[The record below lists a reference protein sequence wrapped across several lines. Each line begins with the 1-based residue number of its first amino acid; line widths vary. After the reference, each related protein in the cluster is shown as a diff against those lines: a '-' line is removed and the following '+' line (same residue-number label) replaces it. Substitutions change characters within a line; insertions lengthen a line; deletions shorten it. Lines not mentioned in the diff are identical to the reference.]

1 MARIAPERMAEES
14 AADTLYAAFHGNT
27 QVPPLT
33 TSMPDL
39 TLDEGYRIAAAI
51 HARRLANGDRVAGR
65 KIGFTNRS
73 IWPIYN
79 VDAPV
84 WGWMYDHGVQDIPG
98 DGAIPL
104 PALPEPRIEPEI
116 VFGFKA
122 APSPDMDL
130 TALAG
135 CVDWVAHG
143 FEIVTSLY
151 PGWRFT
157 APDSVAAMAMHGAL
171 WVGPRLAPT
180 PERLEALT
188 TCGITLSGPNETLV
202 GHGVDV
208 LGGPLVALQYLVGQI
223 ERMPDAGPIQPGE
236 VVTTG
241 TLTDARPIAPG
252 QTWTTKFDTALVPGL
267 SVRFT

>member
-1 MARIAPERMAEES
+1 MPEFW
-14 AADTLYAAFHGNT
+14 AADALHAAFHGNM

-33 TSMPDL
+33 DSLPDL
-39 TLDEGYRIAAAI
+39 TLDQGYRIASEI
-51 HARRLANGDRVAGR
+51 HARRLANGATVAGR
-65 KIGFTNRS
+65 KIGFTNKT

-84 WGWMYDHGVQDIPG
+84 WGWMYASGVQDIPA

-116 VFGFKA
+116 VFGFKSS
-122 APSPDMDL
+122 PHPDMDL
-130 TALAG
+130 TALAA
-135 CVDWVAHG
+135 CIDWVAHG

-157 APDSVAAMAMHGAL
+157 APDAVAAMAMHGAL
-171 WVGPRLAPT
+171 WVGPRLEPS
-180 PERLEALT
+180 PERFEALT
-188 TCGITLSGPNETLV
+188 TCGVTLTGPEETLI

-208 LGGPLVALQYLVGQI
+208 LGGPLMALHHLVGEI
-223 ERMPDAGPIQPGE
+223 ARMPDAGPIQPGE

-241 TLTDARPIAPG
+241 TLTDARPVAAG
-252 QTWTTKFDTALVPGL
+252 QSWSTMFDTPLLPGL
-267 SVRFT
+267 SIRFA

>member
-1 MARIAPERMAEES
+1 MSEAWATDA
-14 AADTLYAAFHGNT
+14 LYAAFHGNT

-33 TSMPDL
+33 DSVPDL
-39 TLDEGYRIAAAI
+39 TLDQGYRIAAEI
-51 HARRLANGDRVAGR
+51 HAQRLASGASVAGR
-65 KIGFTNRS
+65 KIGFTNRT

-84 WGWMYDHGVQDIPG
+84 WGWMYDSGVHDIPESG
-98 DGAIPL
+98 VITL

-116 VFGFKA
+116 VFGLKA
-122 APSPDMDL
+122 SPTPDMDL

-135 CVDWVAHG
+135 CIDWVAHG

-151 PGWRFT
+151 PGWRFS

-171 WVGPRLAPT
+171 WIGPHMSPT
-180 PERLEALT
+180 ADRLEALT
-188 TCGITLSGPNETLV
+188 TCGITLTGPEDRLI

-208 LGGPLVALQYLVGQI
+208 LGGPLTALHYLVSQI
-223 ERMPDAGPIQPGE
+223 ERMPGADLIQPGE

-241 TLTDARPIAPG
+241 TLTDARPVAAG
-252 QTWTTKFDTALVPGL
+252 QSWNTEFDTPLLVGL
-267 SVRFT
+267 SVHFT